1 MAFASVGPLAA
12 VLGRMGL
19 SYILQPED
27 VPASFSLCAMPA
39 PSSARSQGAPQTGRP
54 QPPSWQARAGAQ
66 ARPSWRERQTR
77 PAAPQQ
83 SRQAPPPRQTPQSQ
97 QTFQPQ
103 QAPQPQQT
111 FHPQQAPQP
120 QRRPAYQP
128 PQQATQQSPQASK
141 RPAAWR
147 TNGLDV
153 LQRTVAPPI
162 PFTRIAPEAWPAL
175 WQHLHARMKK
185 AWLCWSYWEL
195 GEDLCGTADPGR
207 RQMLGQLIS
216 SLQRPAGTS
225 TFWPPAIPADK
236 DSGQSGLVPS
246 RDLFWSGVQELGV
259 RMIVAMGFRA
269 SVAIGLPQEEVR
281 PLHWE
286 IRNGVIVCTTWDF
299 FRIAEQP
306 SRLGDIATFLSA
318 TIRQLGL

>member
-83 SRQAPPPRQTPQSQ
+83 PRQAPPPRQTPQPQ
-97 QTFQPQ
+97 QTFQ
-103 QAPQPQQT
+103 
-111 FHPQQAPQP
+111 PQQAPQP

-128 PQQATQQSPQASK
+128 SQQATQQSPQAPK

-207 RQMLGQLIS
+207 RQVLGQLIS

-225 TFWPPAIPADK
+225 TFWPPALPADK

-259 RMIVAMGFRA
+259 RMIVSMGFRA

>member
-27 VPASFSLCAMPA
+27 VPASFSLCAMPG

-66 ARPSWRERQTR
+66 ARPSWRERQTH

-83 SRQAPPPRQTPQSQ
+83 PRQAPPSRQTRQPQ

-103 QAPQPQQT
+103 QTSQPQQA
-111 FHPQQAPQP
+111 FQP

-128 PQQATQQSPQASK
+128 PQQATQQSPQAPK

-147 TNGLDV
+147 PSGLDV

-162 PFTRIAPEAWPAL
+162 PFTRIAPQAWPAL
-175 WQHLHARMKK
+175 WQNLHARMKK
-185 AWLCWSYWEL
+185 AWLCWTYWEL

-207 RQMLGQLIS
+207 RQVLGQLIS

-225 TFWPPAIPADK
+225 TFWPPALPADK
-236 DSGQSGLVPS
+236 DSGQGGLVPS

>member
-83 SRQAPPPRQTPQSQ
+83 PRQAPPPRQTPQPQ
-97 QTFQPQ
+97 QTFQ
-103 QAPQPQQT
+103 
-111 FHPQQAPQP
+111 PQQAPQP

-128 PQQATQQSPQASK
+128 SQQATHQSPQAPK

-207 RQMLGQLIS
+207 RQVLGQLIS

-225 TFWPPAIPADK
+225 TFWPPALPADK

-259 RMIVAMGFRA
+259 RMIVSMGFRA